1 VRGAAWSN
9 ALSCLSVLWRHARG
23 PMSVQYALALL
34 AGTVPVVAAVT
45 SRALLDGLGTGAGA
59 ARIGTLAAILATAA
73 VLPAILG
80 SVVVYLATRVA
91 GRIAVATED
100 ALFSAIGR
108 STGIGPFEDPKF
120 LTRLRMAEQAA
131 QDAPQSVANFVLTAL
146 QSGTASIGLLVAVLT
161 VWPPMALLVILGVAA
176 NILAQGR
183 LVRIE
188 LETAETVGETFRQ
201 RYLNQSV
208 LTDAR
213 SVKEVRLF
221 GLGDFFRGRMIAA
234 TRRSVDAQAFAQ
246 RRVAQYS
253 SLLTALSGVI
263 AGIGLVVVAL
273 RAARGGATAG
283 DVVLFLAAATGI
295 QGAVQSIVREG
306 GQARSGAILFGS
318 FRSLVESIDD
328 DLPDGVGAPPPLTR
342 GIELRDVWFRYA
354 PDGDWVLR
362 GVDLVIPAGG
372 SLALVGAN
380 GAGKSS
386 TVKLLCR
393 LYDPERGAILWDGVD
408 IRRYAAAELRRRLA
422 VTFQDFV
429 PYDLTARENIG
440 VGRVDRIDDEE
451 LIHRAARRAGADRLI
466 TRLPRSWDTMLS
478 RSFDDAEHEAGVTL
492 SGGQWQR
499 VALARSLAREDAD
512 LLILDEPSSGLDA
525 DAEAEI
531 HRTLR
536 AHRDGATSVLIS
548 HRLSTVRTAD
558 TIVVLKDG
566 TVHEAG
572 SHAELMVADGE
583 YARLFTLQS
592 AGYAAAVG
600 AP

>member
-1 VRGAAWSN
+1 VSAWSN
-9 ALSCLSVLWRHARG
+9 ALSCLALLWRHARG
-23 PMSVQYALALL
+23 LMAVQYPLALL
-34 AGTVPVVAAVT
+34 AGLVPVVAAIT
-45 SRALLDGLGTGAGA
+45 SRTLLDGLGAGA
-59 ARIGTLAAILATAA
+59 APVRIGVLAAVLAVAA
-73 VLPAILG
+73 VLPALIG
-80 SVVVYLATRVA
+80 GAVVYLATRIA
-91 GRIAVATED
+91 GRITVATED
-100 ALFSAIGR
+100 TLFSAIGR

-131 QDAPQSVANFVLTAL
+131 QDAPQTIANFALTLL
-146 QSGTASIGLLVAVLT
+146 QSGVASAGLLVAVLT
-161 VWPPMALLVILGVAA
+161 VWPPMALLVIVGVAV
-176 NILAQGR
+176 NVLAQGR
-183 LVRIE
+183 LIRIE
-188 LETAETVGETFRQ
+188 LETAETVSETFRQ

-234 TRRSVDAQAFAQ
+234 TRRSVDAQALAQ
-246 RRVAQYS
+246 RRVAQYG
-253 SLLTALSGVI
+253 SLLTAVSGLI
-263 AGIGLVVVAL
+263 AGTGLVVVAL
-273 RAARGGATAG
+273 RAAHGGATAG

-295 QGAVQSIVREG
+295 QSAVQSIVREG
-306 GQARSGAILFGS
+306 GHARTSAILFGT

-328 DLPDGVGAPPPLTR
+328 DLPDGVGAPPPLR
-342 GIELRDVWFRYA
+342 YGIELRDVWFRYA

-362 GVDLVIPAGG
+362 GVTLFIPAGG
-372 SLALVGAN
+372 SVALVGPN

-393 LYDPERGAILWDGVD
+393 LYDPERGSIRWDGID

-422 VTFQDFV
+422 ATFQDFV

-440 VGRVDRIDDEE
+440 IGRVDRLDDED
-451 LIHRAARRAGADRLI
+451 LIRRAAHRAGADLLI
-466 TRLPRSWDTMLS
+466 SRLPRSFDTMLS

-536 AHRDGATSVLIS
+536 AHRDGATSVLVS
-548 HRLSTVRTAD
+548 HRLSTVRNAD
-558 TIVVLKDG
+558 IIVVLKDG

-572 SHAELMVADGE
+572 SHAELMAAGGE

-592 AGYAAAVG
+592 AGYADPAAVG

>member
-1 VRGAAWSN
+1 MVRSPAWSN
-9 ALSCLSVLWRHARG
+9 ALSCLAVLWRHARA
-23 PMSVQYALALL
+23 PMSVQYGLALL

-45 SRALLDGLGTGAGA
+45 SRALLDGLGTGAPA
-59 ARIGTLAAILATAA
+59 VRIGTLAAILSVAA
-73 VLPAILG
+73 VLPAVLG
-80 SVVVYLATRVA
+80 NAVVYLAARVA
-91 GRIAVATED
+91 GRITVATED
-100 ALFSAIGR
+100 ALFGAIGR

-131 QDAPQSVANFVLTAL
+131 QDAPQAVANFALTAL

-161 VWPPMALLVILGVAA
+161 VWPPMALLVLVGVAA
-176 NILAQGR
+176 NVLAQGR
-183 LVRIE
+183 LVTVE
-188 LETAETVGETFRQ
+188 LETARTLSETYRR

-208 LTDAR
+208 LTDSR
-213 SVKEVRLF
+213 SVKEVRVF

-234 TRRSVDAQAFAQ
+234 TRRSVDAQSVAQ
-246 RRVAQYS
+246 RRVAQYG
-253 SLLTALSGVI
+253 SLLTVLSGLT

-273 RAARGGATAG
+273 RAARGGASAG

-295 QGAVQSIVREG
+295 QAAVQSIVREG
-306 GQARSGAILFGS
+306 GQARASAILFGS
-318 FRSLVESIDD
+318 YRSLLGSIDD
-328 DLPDGVGAPPPLTR
+328 DLPDGVGAPPPLTG
-342 GIELRDVWFRYA
+342 GIEFRDVWFRYA
-354 PDGDWVLR
+354 PDGEWVLR

-393 LYDPERGAILWDGVD
+393 LYDPERGSIRWDGVD
-408 IRRYAAAELRRRLA
+408 IRQYAAAELRRRLA

-429 PYDLTARENIG
+429 PYDLTAQENIG
-440 VGRVDRIDDEE
+440 VGRVERLDDEE
-451 LIHRAARRAGADRLI
+451 LVRRAARRAGADDLI
-466 TRLPRSWDTMLS
+466 SRLPRSYDTMLS

-536 AHRDGATSVLIS
+536 DHRDGVTSVLIS
-548 HRLSTVRTAD
+548 HRLSAVRTAD
-558 TIVVLKDG
+558 TIVVLADG
-566 TVHEAG
+566 RVREVG
-572 SHAELMVADGE
+572 SHDELMAADGE

-592 AGYAAAVG
+592 AGYAVG
-600 AP
+600 AR